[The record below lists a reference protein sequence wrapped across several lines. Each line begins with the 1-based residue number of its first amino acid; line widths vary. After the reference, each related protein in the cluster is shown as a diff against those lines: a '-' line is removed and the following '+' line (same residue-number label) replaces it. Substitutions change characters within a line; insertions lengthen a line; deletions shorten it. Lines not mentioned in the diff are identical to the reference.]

1 MILNSQPH
9 PSFFSNREIPDS
21 LWWLW
26 IFLNLC
32 DVFPI
37 HLNLLLTI
45 SASVLNPGF
54 AMVLVIVVSVI
65 IPTLIEENDC
75 FSSSTSHFCTSSRIF
90 PSENYWSND
99 RQRGTLMFKT
109 FPPVRDLLRI
119 CCQPLSPP
127 QLQRFGY
134 WGNHNDMNTEMTK
147 SHSASYFNTHCVL
160 QSTQLW
166 EEIRRN
172 KEVEFS

>member
-37 HLNLLLTI
+37 HLNLLTI

-65 IPTLIEENDC
+65 IPALIVENDC
-75 FSSSTSHFCTSSRIF
+75 FSSSTSHFCTSSRTF
-90 PSENYWSND
+90 PSGNYWSND
-99 RQRGTLMFKT
+99 RQRGTLVFKT

-119 CCQPLSPP
+119 SCPAIVFPPATGFWLLGEPQWHEHRNYQITLS
-127 QLQRFGY
+127 L
-134 WGNHNDMNTEMTK
+134 
-147 SHSASYFNTHCVL
+147 VL
-160 QSTQLW
+160 QYTLCAPVHII
-166 EEIRRN
+166 IRRN
-172 KEVEFS
+172 MEK